1 MVKVEIIK
9 ANLKTNCKSV
19 EQKRKRVCAYAR
31 VSTDSEEQLT
41 SYSSQIK
48 HYSTLIKSNPDWEFV
63 GIYADE
69 GISGTQV
76 KNRTEFK
83 RMIDEALSGKI
94 DMIIAKSI
102 SRFARNTVDTL
113 ENVRLLREN
122 NIDVFFEKEN
132 IHTLNLDSEMFL
144 TLYSAFAQAESE
156 STSMNVKMGLKA
168 MMKRG
173 EAVGR
178 CECYGYTWN
187 KETKQLEINEEQAEV
202 VKRIF
207 NLYVSKYGG
216 RTIAKILNRENIL
229 TYYGKK
235 WTQATIS
242 DMIENEKYMGDLC
255 GQKFYVTNPLTHKR
269 VKNYGEKE
277 KYYVKDHHEAII
289 PRELWEKAQEVKK
302 KRTINHTTGHDSNCS
317 MRYAFSSKICCG
329 FCGTNYTRKS
339 ANKTVNG
346 DYTRYWACFQKQ
358 SDSKECQDSVWV
370 REETL
375 EQIFVEL
382 YNSIVKNK
390 YMTKAKL
397 LDAIKE
403 TVKENDY
410 QEQIRKI
417 ENEIEKLKNRLS
429 NLVDLRLDCS
439 IDKDVYE
446 NKQNEINEKIISLEE
461 KKNELLTFN
470 YENNSMIEKIKK
482 IEKIVLGPN
491 TIKEFDRDIFES
503 IVDKIIVGEINDK
516 QEKIPNVIR
525 FILKTGESYEATFVD
540 KKEKLARKKPTKN
553 MVQKGSENVE
563 LLYCIKVII

>member
-1 MVKVEIIK
+1 MVEVEIIK

-19 EQKRKRVCAYAR
+19 EQRKKKVCAYAR

-48 HYSTLIKSNPDWEFV
+48 HYSNLIKSNPEWEYV

-113 ENVRLLREN
+113 EHVRLLRDK

-132 IHTLNLDSEMFL
+132 IHTLKLDSEMFL

-156 STSMNVKMGLKA
+156 STSMNVKLGLKA

-187 KETKQLEINEEQAEV
+187 KETKNLEINEEQAEIV
-202 VKRIF
+202 RKVF
-207 NLYVSKYGG
+207 NWYVSKYGG
-216 RTIAKILNRENIL
+216 RTIAKMLNAENIP

-242 DMIENEKYMGDLC
+242 DMIENEKYKGDLC

-277 KYYVKDHHEAII
+277 KYYVKNHHEAII
-289 PRELWEKAQEVKK
+289 SRELWEQAQEVKK
-302 KRTINHTTGHDSNCS
+302 KRTIKHTTGHDSNCC

-329 FCGTNYTRKS
+329 FCGTNYTRKG
-339 ANKTVNG
+339 ANKRVDG
-346 DYTRYWACFQKQ
+346 SYTKYWACFQKQ
-358 SDSKECQDSVWV
+358 SDSKSCKDSVWI
-370 REETL
+370 REEAL

-390 YMTKAKL
+390 YMTKSKL

-403 TVKENDY
+403 TIKENDY
-410 QEQIRKI
+410 QEQIKKL
-417 ENEIEKLKNRLS
+417 ELEEQKLKDRLS
-429 NLVDLRLDCS
+429 NLIDLKLDGT
-439 IDKDVYE
+439 IDKEMYLSKE
-446 NKQNEINEKIISLEE
+446 NELNEKIMSVTN
-461 KKNELLTFN
+461 KKNELLTLN
-470 YENNSMIEKIKK
+470 YENDIMERKIKQ

-491 TIKEFDRDIFES
+491 TIKEFDRDVFES
-503 IVDKIIVGEINDK
+503 IVEKIVVGEVNDN
-516 QEKIPNVIR
+516 QEKIPNAIR
-525 FILKTGESYEATFVD
+525 FILKTGESYETNFID
-540 KKEKLARKKPTKN
+540 KKEKLARKKTDNN
-553 MVQKGSENVE
+553 MVQKGSENV
-563 LLYCIKVII
+563 V